1 MPPSLLQTSQPTSQT
16 IVTSDFTVRA
26 NGLEE
31 QLPDNDRIGQTLA
44 DVQQAAG
51 FEEDV
56 ARDLAAHLLAI
67 LEPYADDIDI
77 SRKGEIDG
85 TRVDGDLRAFIEQAS
100 EDPTVPRRVI
110 EAAQLALDEGFT
122 DASLLAALHLGL
134 DLVGATEIP
143 VISQIADGVNAG
155 LYVAIDRD
163 YLNAG
168 ISLIGVAATGTVALR
183 NSARIGELADDAFDR
198 ARIITSLN
206 PERRRNQLRRQ
217 PSCLRAMPRGARRA
231 GETPDRRGCDERR
244 FCGP

>member
-67 LEPYADDIDI
+67 LEPYADDTDI

-110 EAAQLALDEGFT
+110 EAAQLALDEGFRR
-122 DASLLAALHLGL
+122 LAAGGAASWTRLGRR
-134 DLVGATEIP
+134 
-143 VISQIADGVNAG
+143 N
-155 LYVAIDRD
+155 
-163 YLNAG
+163 
-168 ISLIGVAATGTVALR
+168 R
-183 NSARIGELADDAFDR
+183 NSRHQPNRRWRERRAVRSDR
-198 ARIITSLN
+198 PRL
-206 PERRRNQLRRQ
+206 PQRRNQ
-217 PSCLRAMPRGARRA
+217 
-231 GETPDRRGCDERR
+231 PDRRRCHWNRR
-244 FCGP
+244 PAQQRPNWRIGG